1 MQFDHLAALNHAR
14 RNREAIIHAT
24 DLETGVGEIV
34 READDWQG
42 HTLASEFALRF
53 RSGKSAIVTDDAG
66 REIFLKV
73 EVPAP
78 RLVVIGAVHISQAMA
93 PIAALA
99 DYEMIVVDPRSAF
112 ATPERFPGLALHA
125 EWPEDVLPG
134 LGLDPYTAFAALT
147 HDPKI
152 DDWAIAH
159 ALRSECFYIGALGS
173 RKTHGKRLERL
184 AEMGISAAR
193 TERIDAPIGA
203 DIGAATP
210 AEIAI
215 AIFANLIAAL
225 RRRTDSAQRPNKE
238 VAA

>member
-1 MQFDHLAALNHAR
+1 MKFEHLAALNRAR
-14 RNREAIIHAT
+14 RNREAVIHAT
-24 DLETGVGEIV
+24 DLETGAGEVV

-42 HTLASEFALRF
+42 HPLANELALRF
-53 RSGKSAIVTDDAG
+53 RSGKSAIVADEAG
-66 REIFLKV
+66 RDVFLKV

-99 DYEMIVVDPRSAF
+99 DYEMIVVDPRTAF

-125 EWPEDVLPG
+125 DWPEDVLPG

-184 AEMGISAAR
+184 ADMGFAPAQ
-193 TERIDAPIGA
+193 TDRIDAPIGA
-203 DIGAATP
+203 DIGAASP

-225 RRRTDSAQRPNKE
+225 RRRTDTARRPGTE
-238 VAA
+238 AAA